1 MMFKSVALNQTVA
14 NVFGV
19 GENRKMT
26 DEIRDIGIFAATGIL
41 VAVLIIAGVVAG
53 GIRFPS
59 LKLPGIVYN
68 RGTLIVKLTDAP
80 VQLEHLNVTITSL
93 SIHKAMDDQ
102 EAWVDLAPPFVN
114 GKQNVSVD
122 LLELVNVTRDIAKV
136 DIDPGNYTK
145 IRIGIEEAKAK
156 YEGAEDWEVVRVPPG
171 KDPPAHID
179 VIVHFEIEDDEEV
192 MLLIDVTAEWIAI
205 SNSGNLRPVLK
216 AEATVVSGD

>member
-1 MMFKSVALNQTVA
+1 MT
-14 NVFGV
+14 
-19 GENRKMT
+19 ENLRHT
-26 DEIRDIGIFAATGIL
+26 GFLGAVGIL
-41 VAVLIIAGVVAG
+41 VAILIIAGIVAG
-53 GIRFPS
+53 GMRFPS

-68 RGTLIVKLTDAP
+68 KGTLIVKLTDAP
-80 VQLEHLNVTITSL
+80 VELEHLNVIITSL

-114 GKQNVSVD
+114 GKEKVSVD

-136 DIDPGNYTK
+136 EIDPGNYTK
-145 IRIGIEEAKAK
+145 IRMSIEEAKAK
-156 YEGAEDWEVVRVPPG
+156 YEGAEDWEVVKVPPR

-179 VIVHFEIEDDEEV
+179 VIVHFKIEDDEEV
-192 MLLIDVTAEWIAI
+192 ILLIDVTAEWIAI